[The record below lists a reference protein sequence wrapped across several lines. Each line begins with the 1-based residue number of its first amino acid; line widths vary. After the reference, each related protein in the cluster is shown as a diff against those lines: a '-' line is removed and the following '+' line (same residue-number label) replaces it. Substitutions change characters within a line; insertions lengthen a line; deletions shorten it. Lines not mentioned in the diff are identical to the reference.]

1 MATAL
6 QYRRTRC
13 MFTPT
18 QPIRTDVQMTA
29 LFRTTLRVCVKERD
43 GEKEER
49 SDGKWLLLKVITDR
63 ERFNGKIG
71 T

>member
-1 MATAL
+1 
-6 QYRRTRC
+6 

-18 QPIRTDVQMTA
+18 QPILIDVQMTA
-29 LFRTTLRVCVKERD
+29 LFRTTLRVYVKERD

-49 SDGKWLLLKVITDR
+49 SEGKWLLLKVITDR
-63 ERFNGKIG
+63 RRFSGKIG